1 VALDGAGDLCC
12 EALRKLDGCLG
23 HLSNDPPRIVAGEV
37 ADALREALQR
47 WSRLAN
53 GEPPPELCRRLHSLA
68 EAGLDTQR
76 ELARERGR
84 ARYRPH
90 DYDAEQLSWL
100 DRALSES
107 VRERPDHWRVVYLH
121 HPLYTT
127 IWNHCEHSDVQGVRG
142 NLLEILQGRV
152 DLVLSGHSHAFEWV
166 RSAELPHAGLFVT
179 GGGGQVSLWRSV
191 LDPRRYTR
199 HRERYRALRAA
210 GVVECAVSGRGPAAD
225 DGASGKLYHYLQ
237 VDVTPEALTVRPV
250 GVRRLASGY
259 RRELPMPAYHTAEL
273 PDGPPPWI
281 SRKLRG
287 VTVRRGTVPEAN
299 WE

>member
-107 VRERPDHWRVVYLH
+107 VRERPGYWRVVYLH